1 MLSDHKEEVFQ
12 WISER
17 ADLSDDEETEDEEEE
32 DEARTGQGEQMKE

>member
-17 ADLSDDEETEDEEEE
+17 TRHPDDDETEDEEE
-32 DEARTGQGEQMKE
+32 DEAGQDEQMKQ